1 MSQGAVEIRWVEGE
15 FFVGQDRYGNTL
27 TMGSTPGREPEWR
40 GVKPADLLMLG
51 LIGCSGYDLVT
62 ILQKQRQKI
71 AGISIR
77 ATGEQLDE
85 EPFAFIKIQIEYRVR
100 GTNVNSDFVKRAIEL
115 SEQKYCSVY
124 NTLKN
129 TVQLTSSFKIEEA

>member
-1 MSQGAVEIRWVEGE
+1 M
-15 FFVGQDRYGNTL
+15 DRYGNTL
-27 TMGSTPGREPEWR
+27 TIGSTPGRDPEWK
-40 GVKPADLLMLG
+40 GIKPADLLMLG

-71 AGISIR
+71 TGVAIR
-77 ATGEQLDE
+77 ATGDQLDD
-85 EPFAFIKIQIEYRVR
+85 EPFSFIKIHVEYLLR
-100 GTNVNSDFVKRAIEL
+100 GSNLNRDFVARAIEL

-129 TVQLTSSFKIEEA
+129 TVQLSSTFKIEEA

>member
-51 LIGCSGYDLVT
+51 LIGCSGYDFVT

-85 EPFAFIKIQIEYRVR
+85 EPFAFVKIHIEYLIR

>member
-27 TMGSTPGREPEWR
+27 TIGSTPDREPEWR